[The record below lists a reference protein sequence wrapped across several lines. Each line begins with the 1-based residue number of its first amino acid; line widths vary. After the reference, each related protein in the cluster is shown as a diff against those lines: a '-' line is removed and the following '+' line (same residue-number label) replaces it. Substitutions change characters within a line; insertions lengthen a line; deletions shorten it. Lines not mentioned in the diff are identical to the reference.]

1 MIRVFKRE
9 EEPKTLNT
17 TKAYDGE
24 DVQEALG
31 EDQHDK
37 CYLCERICTTDYVID
52 HFKCQKKHPE
62 LIREWSNLLFSC
74 SYCNGR
80 KSSTFDNLVNP
91 ITCNVEEEICQKI
104 DFRKNRAVFSSTEDE
119 AHAKTVELLERIYN
133 GEDGK
138 PRTRRERKF
147 FGDAISV
154 INQFQQTV
162 NQYLAQPTPANE
174 QAVRN
179 ELQIEQELLGFKYW
193 IIRSS
198 KVLEDVFQNDIKWN
212 KR

>member
-37 CYLCERICTTDYVID
+37 CYLCERLCTTDYVID

-62 LIREWSNLLFSC
+62 LIREWLNLLFSC

-91 ITCNVEEEICQKI
+91 ITCNVEEENRK
-104 DFRKNRAVFSSTEDE
+104 RKNF
-119 AHAKTVELLERIYN
+119 L
-133 GEDGK
+133 
-138 PRTRRERKF
+138 
-147 FGDAISV
+147 
-154 INQFQQTV
+154 
-162 NQYLAQPTPANE
+162 
-174 QAVRN
+174 
-179 ELQIEQELLGFKYW
+179 
-193 IIRSS
+193 
-198 KVLEDVFQNDIKWN
+198 
-212 KR
+212 

>member
-1 MIRVFKRE
+1 MSKETSGTHQGMV
-9 EEPKTLNT
+9 EPIVLLQLLQWT
-17 TKAYDGE
+17 E
-24 DVQEALG
+24 IEHFRQLG
-31 EDQHDK
+31 QPYHLQ
-37 CYLCERICTTDYVID
+37 CGR
-52 HFKCQKKHPE
+52 
-62 LIREWSNLLFSC
+62 RNLP
-74 SYCNGR
+74 
-80 KSSTFDNLVNP
+80 VNP

-198 KVLEDVFQNDIKWN
+198 KVLEDVFRNDIKWN